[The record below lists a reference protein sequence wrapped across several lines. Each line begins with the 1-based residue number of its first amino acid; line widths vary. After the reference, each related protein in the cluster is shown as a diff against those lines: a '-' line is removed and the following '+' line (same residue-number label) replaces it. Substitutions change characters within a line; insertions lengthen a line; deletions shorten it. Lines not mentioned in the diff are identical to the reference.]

1 MIDINENYEPGLSQP
16 ILISPAMGA
25 DNAEAGK
32 DDLQIAIDLQR
43 KLVIAQHKLAV
54 LIAAIPSPERLEEM
68 AEHIKAFTLAEEP
81 EWPMAREL
89 LTLAAAVKELASTT
103 HICLLTDTP
112 A

>member
-68 AEHIKAFTLAEEP
+68 AAWFLAGDELADITHP
-81 EWPMAREL
+81 RGAMASEL
-89 LTLAAAVKELASTT
+89 RTLAAAMKEMEK
-103 HICLLTDTP
+103 
-112 A
+112 